1 MTSQQASP
9 RPRIPHQSSER
20 PSAPLPAKADPL
32 RLAVGRAVSCGSPTP
47 ARGRPTSLNLRKG
60 RGFADNNLESTSGAA
75 ARGVIASTSM
85 NLPDRGHLDTEA
97 RNERAAAFDA
107 LSIQD
112 AFDVM
117 SAEDASVAAAVAR
130 AKPQIVAAIRL
141 VEAAFRRGGSLVY
154 VGAGTSGRLGVLDA
168 SECPPTFLSDPK
180 QVRGIIAGGDDA
192 LRRSIEGAEDD
203 ADAGAAAID
212 CEDICERDVV
222 FGVSAGA
229 TTPFVH
235 GALRRARERGAST
248 VFLACVPEQQCP
260 DDADVSIRVLTGPE
274 VVTGS
279 TRLKAGTATKLVLN
293 RVTTIAMARTGKVF
307 GNLMIDLNAR
317 ANRKLTD
324 RAARILAQL
333 TGLARK
339 DALALLERAEGRVK
353 TALVMHGLN
362 LPLADAEARL
372 GAAGGHVRAALSANE
387 PGDDPRDSRM
397 APSAD

>member
-1 MTSQQASP
+1 MCRQARIDQRKNRCGLAEKP
-9 RPRIPHQSSER
+9 RR
-20 PSAPLPAKADPL
+20 
-32 RLAVGRAVSCGSPTP
+32 T
-47 ARGRPTSLNLRKG
+47 RGV
-60 RGFADNNLESTSGAA
+60 ADNHLESISAATASGD
-75 ARGVIASTSM
+75 IALTSM

-107 LSIQD
+107 LSIED

-141 VEAAFRRGGSLVY
+141 VEAAFRRGGALVY

-192 LRRSIEGAEDD
+192 LRRSVEGAEDD
-203 ADAGAAAID
+203 PDAGAAAID
-212 CEDICERDVV
+212 REGVCERDVV
-222 FGVSAGA
+222 FGISAGA

-235 GALRRARERGAST
+235 GALRRARDRGAAT
-248 VFLACVPEQQCP
+248 VFLACVPAEQCA

-293 RVTTIAMARTGKVF
+293 RVTTIAMARSGKVF

-324 RAARILAQL
+324 RALRILTQL

-362 LPLADAEARL
+362 LSLADAEARL
-372 GAAGGHVRAALSANE
+372 SAAEGRVRATLSRIE
-387 PGDDPRDSRM
+387 KKGDAIRSDFDHNSHRK
-397 APSAD
+397 